1 MLRALGVLAIAS
13 LTACAGTAPDLARTG
28 PVTGSSGQLGAML
41 FLTDDLEEV
50 EARWARPESPTIDTV
65 GSVARGQ
72 AVSAVLTFSG
82 CARDET
88 GRCRLV
94 ADYVLTDPSGNT
106 HPSEVRP
113 VCVRQRPPDEGRIG
127 ITEESPDFTVRSGPS
142 GLYLIRARLRD
153 EVDGNS
159 LELETGFVLR

>member
-1 MLRALGVLAIAS
+1 MLRALGVLALAS
-13 LTACAGTAPDLARTG
+13 LAACAGTAPDLSKTG
-28 PVTGSSGQLGAML
+28 AVKGSSGQLGAML

-50 EARWARPESPTIDTV
+50 KARWARPESPKVVPV
-65 GSVARGQ
+65 GSVAPGRP
-72 AVSAVLTFSG
+72 VSAVIMFSG

-88 GRCRLV
+88 DHCRLV

-113 VCVRQRPPDEGRIG
+113 VCVHQRPPDEGRIG

-153 EVDGNS
+153 EVAGEV